1 MSSLTYV
8 VPDTTTMLRR
18 NLKHLLRYPIM
29 MVAYVGQP
37 IFVLL
42 MFVGVYGNA
51 LGASLGA
58 GGYSS
63 YIEYAAP
70 AVMLIT
76 VNFGCTTTAMNVS
89 NDMTSGI
96 VSRFRTMSISKT
108 AILGGYVLECLI
120 RTMVSVVVII
130 AVCVL
135 LGYRSGG
142 GVAGWIGALVLVALL
157 SFALAWLVVALS
169 LSAKTL
175 EQATSNTLIFQF
187 LPFFSSAFVPT
198 DTMPVVVSWIARKQP
213 LTPII
218 ETIRSL
224 LAGTPVGNVGLVAL
238 AWCIGIAVV
247 GFVWSIRQ
255 FGRDPVPA
263 RAR

>member
-1 MSSLTYV
+1 MSSLSYV
-8 VPDTTTMLRR
+8 VPDAATMLRR

-29 MVAYVGQP
+29 MVAYIGQP

-42 MFVGVYGNA
+42 IFVGVYGNA
-51 LGASLGA
+51 LGASLGGA
-58 GGYSS
+58 GTS

-96 VSRFRTMSISKT
+96 VNRFRTMSISKT
-108 AILGGYVLECLI
+108 AILGGHVLESLI

-130 AVCVL
+130 LACLL

-142 GVAGWIGALVLVALL
+142 GAIGWIGALLLVALL
-157 SFALAWLVVALS
+157 SFALTWLVVALS

-187 LPFFSSAFVPT
+187 LPFFSSAFIPT
-198 DTMPVVVSWIARKQP
+198 DTMPAVVSWIARNQP

-218 ETIRSL
+218 ETIRAL
-224 LAGTPVGNVGLVAL
+224 LAGTPVGSVGLVAL
-238 AWCIGIAVV
+238 AWCIGVTVV

-263 RAR
+263 GTR